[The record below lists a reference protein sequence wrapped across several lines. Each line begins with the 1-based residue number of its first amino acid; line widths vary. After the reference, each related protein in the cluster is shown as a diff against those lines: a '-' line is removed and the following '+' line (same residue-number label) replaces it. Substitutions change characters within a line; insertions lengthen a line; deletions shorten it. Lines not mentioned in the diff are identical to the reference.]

1 MQCSSIIA
9 NMWGIR
15 RRTTKNS
22 PYCLWHCDA
31 SARNIHAF
39 NHDPYS
45 FHCVIIIT
53 AHVFDLSSSA
63 CRGVDG
69 ATVAEPARSM
79 GTSPPTTAL
88 RPPMRCYYS
97 ILSLLL
103 LLAAPFVSLSVS
115 TTKIPIKLISNC
127 LDGVTPL
134 VLYDIYIY
142 ISHRVLWHCI
152 HSSSSSSS
160 TSSSRQDNTTY
171 NDINTMIITRLIVLQ
186 LQNCLLQRAASDGIR
201 IQSAIKTIRVEQ
213 ADHATKQK
221 SLSLLIFR

>member
-1 MQCSSIIA
+1 
-9 NMWGIR
+9 MWGIR

-79 GTSPPTTAL
+79 GGEVDGASATDA
-88 RPPMRCYYS
+88 
-97 ILSLLL
+97 LLL
-103 LLAAPFVSLSVS
+103 FYFIIIIVIGGPLRFIVGFDN
-115 TTKIPIKLISNC
+115 KNSN
-127 LDGVTPL
+127 
-134 VLYDIYIY
+134 
-142 ISHRVLWHCI
+142 
-152 HSSSSSSS
+152 
-160 TSSSRQDNTTY
+160 
-171 NDINTMIITRLIVLQ
+171 
-186 LQNCLLQRAASDGIR
+186 
-201 IQSAIKTIRVEQ
+201 
-213 ADHATKQK
+213 
-221 SLSLLIFR
+221 